1 LQATRQQEIETMSLN
16 PENGSFGIPPVG
28 GDGEVGSTVAV
39 AEPVAPMV
47 AVQPAYELPPPPQTP
62 PWGAQ
67 VAVAPAQAPAA
78 PRRRPRW
85 IVPTGIAVI
94 GLVAAGT
101 LGGFLY
107 TTIGQRDTARHQLTS
122 TQATLTD
129 AQKQLAARET
139 TDAYVKLYLAYSG
152 KVTTDYENLTACD
165 SYVTCRV
172 SGQALLID
180 IKAFQ
185 AARSS
190 GVVPPALANANT
202 LVGDSIGA
210 AITADQELITGMDT
224 NDDAKIKEG
233 FKKVDAAMLSFANAE
248 SAIAANLG

>member
-1 LQATRQQEIETMSLN
+1 LQATRKQEIETMSVN

-28 GDGEVGSTVAV
+28 GDGEVGTTVAV
-39 AEPVAPMV
+39 AEPAPMV
-47 AVQPAYELPPPPQTP
+47 AVQPIYQLPPPTQTP

-94 GLVAAGT
+94 GLIVAGT

-107 TTIGQRDTARHQLTS
+107 TTIGQRDTVKHQLTS

-129 AQKQLAARET
+129 TQKQLAARQA
-139 TDAYVKLYLAYSG
+139 TDAYVKLYVLNSG
-152 KVTTDYENLTACD
+152 KVTTDYEYVTACN
-165 SYVTCRV
+165 SYLTCRT
-172 SGQALLID
+172 SAQDMLTD
-180 IKAFQ
+180 MKAFQ

-190 GVVPPALANANT
+190 AVVPAALANADT
-202 LVGDSIGA
+202 LLGDSLSA
-210 AITADQELITGMDT
+210 AMAADQELITGMDT
-224 NDDAKIKEG
+224 NDDTKIKEG
-233 FKKVDAAMLSFANAE
+233 FKKVDAAMLAFAKAE
-248 SAIAANLG
+248 SAIAAPLT